1 MTRYLMIV
9 EPSVEKILARLRD
22 RKLHDRLWAAIK
34 ALADNPRPPLVKKMV
49 GREADWRI
57 RVGDWRIIYRID
69 DGRLVVL
76 VVEAGGRK
84 EVYK

>member
-1 MTRYLMIV
+1 MTRYVVIV
-9 EPSVEKILARLRD
+9 APAVEKILDRMRD
-22 RKLHDRLWAAIK
+22 RKLSARLWEAIA
-34 ALADNPRPPLVKKMV
+34 ALADDPRPPRVKKMV

-57 RVGDWRIIYRID
+57 RVSDWRIIYRID

-84 EVYK
+84 EVYR